1 MVEACVWQARER
13 YMPAAVCVPLF
24 LSSARSLHDVLGA
37 EYAEAIQSQANVTL
51 QITKCTTIGL
61 PRNGK
66 TCLKHL
72 LTGQKWDVEK
82 GTASTDVMEA
92 PEWVECYSLGKD
104 AENSTWELFTREHRK
119 EAVLC
124 SLARK
129 EYQLES
135 ANEDSTGTDQQPSAP
150 SEEDTSVT
158 GAAAIAQ
165 SPLELGK
172 KLSHATQEQSQG
184 VSLGARR
191 FVHFIDTG
199 GLAIYHDIHPVL
211 ITSPSVY
218 LVVVNLEK
226 CLKEKN
232 EASFLSTD
240 LTQNALRS
248 IHAFSTKMQ
257 EQEQEQS
264 QVVSRHIK
272 LHSQHPSVFIVGT
285 HLDCIPPEE
294 REARLTELHTA
305 IEEKMMN
312 KPYRRFVHYDPNGR
326 CFWAVDNTKAG
337 LPADKVDPVYLKY
350 VNNLRSRIQ
359 ERSMD
364 MEVKV
369 PLTWLLFEDL
379 THSCECSHFT
389 HEELYQFALSMGF
402 VRSKADFEMLLHLF
416 HILGLYYYKIPTGI
430 PQDQRI
436 VYTKPNSFYKIT
448 SDLLNLVQQQLM
460 HQDHGEEESEH
471 VRGIVNIQKALGAV
485 MGSASAETLPSKNW
499 FISLLADLRLIAQVR
514 GSSFIAPAA
523 LPSLEASFEIGTV
536 DSLLVTFTPKAAY
549 KVCYIPSG
557 LYCALIADLIATCKW
572 EPASLQRKH
581 VTFRHSFGDVHISE
595 EISYIEICLTVD
607 PVRHDLKDSASLS
620 RHCNRIR
627 EEIRDR
633 LAFVWWRIYK
643 DLQNA
648 VLSKDSSPFCTET
661 MRWGFHCESHKGESV
676 KTHIAEYKAAR
687 HCSKNKAGYYACC
700 LKPRSSLIQL
710 VPKHQAVWFQEADD
724 KVSTFKGQF

>member
-1 MVEACVWQARER
+1 MS
-13 YMPAAVCVPLF
+13 AAVCVPFF

-72 LTGQKWDVEK
+72 LTGQKWDVER
-82 GTASTDVMEA
+82 GTPSTDVMEA

-104 AENSTWELFTREHRK
+104 AENSAWELFTREHRK

-135 ANEDSTGTDQQPSAP
+135 ANEDSTGTDQQPSAS
-150 SEEDTSVT
+150 SEKGTSVT
-158 GAAAIAQ
+158 DAAATAQ
-165 SPLELGK
+165 SPRELGTTGAALRRAYRK
-172 KLSHATQEQSQG
+172 LQLGEKLSYATQEQSQG

-199 GLAIYHDIHPVL
+199 GQAIYHDIHPVL

-218 LVVVNLEK
+218 LVVVSLEK
-226 CLKEKN
+226 CLKGKN

-248 IHAFSTKMQ
+248 IHTFSTKTPG
-257 EQEQEQS
+257 S
-264 QVVSRHIK
+264 TKHIT
-272 LHSQHPSVFIVGT
+272 LHPRHPSVFIVGT
-285 HLDCIPPEE
+285 HLDRIPPED
-294 REARLTELHTA
+294 REDRLTELHTA
-305 IEEKMMN
+305 IEDKMMN
-312 KPYRRFVHYDPNGR
+312 KPYRRFVHYDPNDR

-337 LPADKVDPVYLKY
+337 LPADKVDPAYLKY
-350 VNNLRSRIQ
+350 VNSLRSRIQ

-379 THSCECSHFT
+379 THSSERSHFT
-389 HEELYQFALSMGF
+389 HEELYQFAHSMGF

-430 PQDQRI
+430 PRDQRI

-471 VRGIVNIQKALGAV
+471 VRGIINIQKAYEKLGAV
-485 MGSASAETLPSKNW
+485 MGSASAETLPTEDW
-499 FISLLADLRLIAQVR
+499 FINLLADLRLIAQVQ
-514 GSSFIAPAA
+514 GSYFIAPAA

-620 RHCNRIR
+620 HHCNRIR

-633 LAFVWWRIYK
+633 LAFVWRRIYE
-643 DLQNA
+643 DLQFA
-648 VLSKDSSPFCTET
+648 DFSEDSSPHCAQT
-661 MRWGFHCESHKGESV
+661 MRWGFHCNSHRGESG
-676 KTHIAEYKAAR
+676 KTHIAEYN
-687 HCSKNKAGYYACC
+687 CSDGAGYYAYC
-700 LKPRSSLIQL
+700 LKPRSSLMQL
-710 VPKHQAVWFQEADD
+710 VPKRQAVWFQETDD
-724 KVSTFKGQF
+724 KVSTLRDNFKC